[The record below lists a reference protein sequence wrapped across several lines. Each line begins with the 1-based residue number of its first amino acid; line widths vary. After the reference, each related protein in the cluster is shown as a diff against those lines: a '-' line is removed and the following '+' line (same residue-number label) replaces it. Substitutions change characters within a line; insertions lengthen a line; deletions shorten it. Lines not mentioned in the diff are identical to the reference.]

1 MLLKFDN
8 KFSARRLS
16 LAILSYGA
24 SRLRNS
30 DIVPDDAR
38 FSGVGLCFFRV
49 FLAEHGS
56 SLGSNGL

>member
-1 MLLKFDN
+1 VLLKFNN
-8 KFSARRLS
+8 KFSARPLS

-38 FSGVGLCFFRV
+38 FSGARLCFFRC
-49 FLAEHGS
+49 F
-56 SLGSNGL
+56 

>member
-38 FSGVGLCFFRV
+38 LSDVGLCFFRY
-49 FLAEHGS
+49 F
-56 SLGSNGL
+56 